1 MLSKL
6 RTSFKVGSKYLPA
19 ANFSTANADPGS
31 FDLLRD
37 LNVKDKTMPQFVVGT
52 QNGFL
57 PRQDPL
63 DQLPSKFSKLEDL
76 LQEMP
81 LMLPNGSKGLLAKGE
96 FGDRVLRD
104 LPLYDI
110 SDIEDTHVLAGLF
123 RDYTFVASSYLLE
136 PCDLQFRKTGD
147 YGHGRDT
154 LPKNVSVP
162 LWKLAQKIKSK
173 PFMEYALSYALYN
186 WARID
191 KKGPLSYENLKLV
204 RAFEGGASEHGF
216 IITHVTMVAYTGQ
229 LVDAVDRTLQATAQ
243 NDREKF
249 NQAMGDLLNVCRNI
263 NDEMETMWTKSKPA
277 DYINFRTF
285 IMGIKNQ
292 PMFPKG
298 VIYEGVSEST
308 QQYRGESGANDSIVP
323 TLDNL
328 LELTARM
335 PSNPLTE
342 ILKDFRTYRPQGH
355 NAWVDWVEKKA
366 RYVGVR
372 KFALSHPDSALLYL
386 CMLDQVREFRHRHW
400 LFTKGYIIAYT
411 SHPVATGG
419 SPIVTWLPNQ
429 LGAVLDT
436 MNETC
441 HTLEGL
447 SKSKQLD
454 PVKAALKNDLEKR
467 AVSQRQLLDKEVAEL
482 RQKYPNQDK
491 AQVYN

>member
-1 MLSKL
+1 MLNRL
-6 RTSFKVGSKYLPA
+6 RTSSSAILKNLPVYSFGTG
-19 ANFSTANADPGS
+19 NVDPGN

-52 QNGFL
+52 KNGFL

-63 DQLPSKFSKLEDL
+63 AELPSKFSKMETL

-81 LMLPNGSKGLLAKGE
+81 LKKTDGSPGLLSKGE

-110 SDIEDTHVLAGLF
+110 SDIEDTNLLAGLF
-123 RDYTFVASSYLLE
+123 RDYTFIASSYLLE
-136 PCDLQFRKTGD
+136 PCDLKFRKTGE
-147 YGHGRDT
+147 YGLGRDR
-154 LPKNVSVP
+154 LPKNISVP
-162 LWKLAQKIKSK
+162 LWKVAEKIKGK
-173 PFMEYALSYALYN
+173 PFMEYALSYALFN
-186 WARID
+186 WARKD
-191 KKGPLSYENLKLV
+191 PKGPLSYENLKLV
-204 RAFEGGASEHGF
+204 RAFEGGQSEHGF
-216 IITHVTMVAYTGQ
+216 IITHVTMVSYTGQ

-243 NDREKF
+243 KDTDKF
-249 NQAMGDLLNVCRNI
+249 NEAMRDLLDVCRLI

-277 DYINFRTF
+277 EYMEFRTF

-298 VIYEGVSEST
+298 VIYEGVSDSP

-328 LELTARM
+328 LELTAKM

-355 NAWVDWVEKKA
+355 NAFVDWVEKKA
-366 RYVGVR
+366 RYVELR
-372 KFALSHPDSALLYL
+372 KFALSNPDSALLYL
-386 CMLDQVREFRHRHW
+386 CMLDQVREFRNRHW
-400 LFTKGYIIAYT
+400 LFTKQYIIAYT

-436 MNETC
+436 MNETLQLLDNM
-441 HTLEGL
+441 T
-447 SKSKQLD
+447 KNKKLD
-454 PVKAALKNDLEKR
+454 PVKAALKNDMEKR
-467 AVSQRQLLDKEVAEL
+467 VISQRQLLDREVQEL